1 MTGYI
6 DFDYGQTPS
15 IEHMEKLEAIIA
27 DLAEEND
34 RLRAELA
41 RIKPSWDDAPEW
53 ANHLAPTDDI
63 AWWWHENSPYNHGLV
78 TVTVKSTGRDRSAM
92 SSYWYELTEKRP

>member
-1 MTGYI
+1 MTEPMETAVTMTTENLNEII
-6 DFDYGQTPS
+6 DRVK
-15 IEHMEKLEAIIA
+15 EVV
-27 DLAEEND
+27 EEND

-63 AWWWHENSPYNHGLV
+63 TWWWHENSPYNHGLV
-78 TVTVKSTGRDRSAM
+78 TVMVKSTGRDRSAM
-92 SSYWYELTEKRP
+92 SSYWYELTEERP

>member
-1 MTGYI
+1 MTE
-6 DFDYGQTPS
+6 P
-15 IEHMEKLEAIIA
+15 IEIEVNLSVKNLNEIKAKVTEVM
-27 DLAEEND
+27 DENV

-63 AWWWHENSPYNHGLV
+63 TWWWHENSPYNHGLV
-78 TVTVKSTGRDRSAM
+78 TVMVKSTGRDRSAM
-92 SSYWYELTEKRP
+92 SSYWYELTEERP

>member
-1 MTGYI
+1 MTEPMETAVTMTTENLNEII
-6 DFDYGQTPS
+6 DRVK
-15 IEHMEKLEAIIA
+15 EVV
-27 DLAEEND
+27 EEND